1 MTDQKANCRIFLSR
15 FPVCFIFYVL
25 LFLVTSC
32 LLVAVQ
38 PCMDWISIKKLSSEF
53 FFKQANSLNL
63 PMEVMK
69 WISSRQDGSL
79 ILCHSIYINYFKCM
93 SHYLIFN
100 KWWLHVGYGMMVIHI
115 SSKYDLVTDSVFC
128 WLKLAI
134 LDFVLAR
141 LYVIYLYVIN
151 VNVK

>member
-1 MTDQKANCRIFLSR
+1 MKWIFSRQDIDNSMTDQKANCRIFLSR

-25 LFLVTSC
+25 LFLVTPC

-93 SHYLIFN
+93 SHYLNFN
-100 KWWLHVGYGMMVIHI
+100 KWWLHIGYDTCN
-115 SSKYDLVTDSVFC
+115 YPYF
-128 WLKLAI
+128 
-134 LDFVLAR
+134 
-141 LYVIYLYVIN
+141 IYKIN
-151 VNVK
+151 QF

>member
-1 MTDQKANCRIFLSR
+1 MKWIFSRQDIDNSMTDQKANCRIFLSR

-25 LFLVTSC
+25 LFLVTPC

-53 FFKQANSLNL
+53 FFKQGNSLNP

-100 KWWLHVGYGMMVIHI
+100 KWWLHIGYGMMVIHI
-115 SSKYDLVTDSVFC
+115 SSTRSTRFNGKVWSSNRKF
-128 WLKLAI
+128 
-134 LDFVLAR
+134 F
-141 LYVIYLYVIN
+141 
-151 VNVK
+151 